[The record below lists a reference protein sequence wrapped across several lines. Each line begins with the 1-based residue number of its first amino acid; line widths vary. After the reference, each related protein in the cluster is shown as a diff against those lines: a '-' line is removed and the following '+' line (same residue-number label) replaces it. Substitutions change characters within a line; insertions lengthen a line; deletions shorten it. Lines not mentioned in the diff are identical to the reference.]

1 MPIVKKKVRG
11 RSYIYYTYWNKGKLR
26 EEYIG
31 RADDDQAMIIA
42 LRKRLVWLKKKKDKI
57 QQEINKNQSE
67 LWRLSRS
74 WV

>member
-11 RSYIYYTYWNKGKLR
+11 QSYIYYTYWNKGKLR